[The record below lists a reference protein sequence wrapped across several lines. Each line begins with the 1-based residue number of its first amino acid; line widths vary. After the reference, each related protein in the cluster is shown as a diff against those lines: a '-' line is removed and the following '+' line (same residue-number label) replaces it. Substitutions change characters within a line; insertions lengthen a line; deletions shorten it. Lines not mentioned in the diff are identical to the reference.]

1 MFFLG
6 VLAGFV
12 VTSFDIFPFV
22 VGFGIGMGC
31 YEINPE
37 KVVQVRDFAMKHL
50 SDGMQSCISWTRDKK
65 KEMMGD

>member
-12 VTSFDIFPFV
+12 VTSFDIFPFI

-37 KVVQVRDFAMKHL
+37 KVVQVRDSVMKHL
-50 SDGMQSCISWTRDKK
+50 SDKASSCISWTRDKK
-65 KEMMGD
+65 RELAGD